1 VTEVRDRDLPSADER
16 ESLRELLAFHTYR
29 TVEWLAGSLPEE
41 RGRRLF
47 QRAGGLAFDTL
58 SGTRETVLRNQAQ
71 VLGRPVTDA
80 LVRASAREAFRL
92 YARYWFDTFR
102 IPSWSDERMLA
113 EFHCAGFDNM
123 QRAVAGGRGVVAVL
137 PHLGNWDAAG
147 RFMLLRGIPIVSVA
161 ERLRPERLFRLFLDH
176 RRSLGME
183 IVEAGPAGSVGRQ
196 LRAELSRGR
205 VVALVA
211 DRDLTG
217 QGVEVEMFGKPRRL
231 PAGPAM
237 LSVAS
242 GAPVVVAPVYHR
254 EEGWHCQMY
263 PPIVAEDSG
272 DRRADARGLTR
283 EIGAA
288 FERAI
293 SAAPADWHLFQ
304 PGWDP

>member
-1 VTEVRDRDLPSADER
+1 VTEVRNRDLPRADER
-16 ESLRELLAFHTYR
+16 ESLREFLAFHAYR
-29 TVEWLAGSLPEE
+29 TSAWVAGSLPEE
-41 RGRRLF
+41 RGLRLF
-47 QRAGGLAFDTL
+47 ERLGGLAFDTL
-58 SGTRETVLRNQAQ
+58 SGTRTTVLRNQAQ
-71 VLGRPVTDA
+71 VLGRPLDDP

-92 YARYWFDTFR
+92 YARYWFETFR
-102 IPSWSDERMLA
+102 IPSWSDERLLA
-113 EFHCAGFDNM
+113 EFHCDGFDNM
-123 QRAVAGGRGVVAVL
+123 ERAVAGGRGVVAVL
-137 PHLGNWDAAG
+137 PHMGNWDAAG
-147 RFMLLRGIPIVSVA
+147 RFMLLRGHPVVSVA

-183 IVEAGPAGSVGRQ
+183 IVETGRAGSIGRQ
-196 LRAELSRGR
+196 LRNHLSHGR

-254 EEGWHCQMY
+254 PVGWHCQMY

-272 DRRADARGLTR
+272 DRRADARRLTH